1 MEILIFEKMTKPAS
15 AQISRLART
24 HVLEWIAL
32 AVIIALATTLRL
44 ANLDA
49 LGDANHYY
57 TAAVK
62 AMLQSWHNFFFA
74 TAEPGG
80 SVSVDKPPV
89 GLWFQAV
96 SAYFF
101 GVNGFG
107 VLLPQI
113 IAGILSVVLV
123 YYLVRRRFGAI
134 AGLIAGLT
142 LTITPVTVAI
152 DRNNTMDSTLILMLL
167 LAAWAFIAATERG
180 KLRYLILGSI
190 LVGIAFNIKMLQ
202 AYLPL
207 PAFYALYF
215 LGSPEKLWRKFGN
228 LALAGLVL
236 LTVSLSWAVVVDL
249 TPENQRPYVGS
260 SGDNSVL
267 SLITGYNGAQRLLG
281 MGGRGF
287 LTGLFG
293 GNQNAVARGGAPGQ
307 SPNGA
312 PQPPQGFQPQ
322 RDGDDRQPPQRFQPP
337 QGPNMPQGGPGG
349 GGGMFNTGQPG
360 AWRLFT
366 APLSKE
372 SSWLLPFG
380 LFSALLLVFRAR
392 LQWSLAP
399 KHQAVVLWG
408 GWLMTVGVFF
418 SVAGF
423 FHEYYLS
430 MLAPALAALVGIGA
444 AEFWQLRAK
453 HAWFA
458 LVLFILAAS
467 GTLWLQITTANAY
480 VKNAWWLP
488 LAIALCVAGIVL
500 WIPWLTR
507 QFKFFAAIGFICIMS
522 ALTLTPGIWSAL
534 STFYSSGNQS
544 LPAAYD
550 GRSAGPPNMGGAQT
564 NQALLNYL
572 QANTQGIKYLL
583 AVPSSM
589 QGADY
594 VIATGRPVLYLGGFN
609 GMDKVVTSA
618 ELAQM
623 VANNELRFIYYDT
636 RGGGGG
642 PGGNQS
648 EISSWVVRS
657 CKLVGF
663 NASTANFGAPD
674 GTNGTINNDAS
685 AFGDGGPGGMQ
696 VSLYDCKPAK

>member
-1 MEILIFEKMTKPAS
+1 MEMPISEKMTKPAS
-15 AQISRLART
+15 AQILRLSRTR
-24 HVLEWIAL
+24 VLEWIAL
-32 AVIIALATTLRL
+32 VVIIALAATLRF

-74 TAEPGG
+74 AAEPGG

-89 GLWFQAV
+89 GLWFQV
-96 SAYFF
+96 ISAYFF
-101 GVNGFG
+101 GANGFG

-113 IAGILSVVLV
+113 VAGILSVILV
-123 YYLVRRRFGAI
+123 YYLVRKRFGAI
-134 AGLIAGLT
+134 AGVIAGLA
-142 LTITPVTVAI
+142 LAITPVTVAT
-152 DRNNTMDSTLILMLL
+152 DRNNTMDSTLILTLL

-180 KLRYLILGSI
+180 KLRYLVLGSI
-190 LVGIAFNIKMLQ
+190 LVGVGFNIKMLQ
-202 AYLPL
+202 AYLPV

-228 LALAGLVL
+228 LALAGMVL
-236 LTVSLSWAVVVDL
+236 MVVSLSWAIVVDL

-267 SLITGYNGAQRLLG
+267 SLITGYNGTQRLLG

-293 GNQNAVARGGAPGQ
+293 GNQNSVARAGAPGQ
-307 SPNGA
+307 PPDGA
-312 PQPPQGFQPQ
+312 LQPPQGFRPQ
-322 RDGDDRQPPQRFQPP
+322 RDGDDRQPPQGFQPP
-337 QGPNMPQGGPGG
+337 QGQNQPPQGGPGG
-349 GGGMFNTGQPG
+349 GGGFNIGQAG
-360 AWRLFT
+360 ATRLFT

-380 LFSALLLVFRAR
+380 LFSALLLVVRTR
-392 LQWSLAP
+392 VRWTLAP
-399 KHQAVVLWG
+399 RHQAVVLWG
-408 GWLMTVGVFF
+408 GWLMTAGIFF

-423 FHEYYLS
+423 FHEYYLA

-444 AEFWQLRAK
+444 AELWQMRAK
-453 HAWFA
+453 HAWLA
-458 LVLFILAAS
+458 LGLFIVAAS

-480 VKNAWWLP
+480 VRNAWWLP
-488 LAIALCVAGIVL
+488 LAMALGVVGIVL

-507 QFKFFAAIGFICIMS
+507 QIKFAAPIGFICLIA
-522 ALTLTPGIWSAL
+522 ALLLTPGIWSAL

-550 GRSAGPPNMGGAQT
+550 GRSSGPPNMGGTQT

-572 QANTQGIKYLL
+572 QVNTQGMKYLL

-609 GMDKVVTSA
+609 GMDRVVTSA

-623 VANNELRFIYYDT
+623 VAKNELRFIYYDT

-648 EISSWVVRS
+648 EISNWVARA
-657 CKLVGF
+657 CKPVGF
-663 NASTANFGAPD
+663 DTTTANFGAPD
-674 GTNGTINNDAS
+674 GTTTTNDNAPT
-685 AFGDGGPGGMQ
+685 FRDGGPGGMQ
-696 VSLYDCKPAK
+696 VSLYDCKAK